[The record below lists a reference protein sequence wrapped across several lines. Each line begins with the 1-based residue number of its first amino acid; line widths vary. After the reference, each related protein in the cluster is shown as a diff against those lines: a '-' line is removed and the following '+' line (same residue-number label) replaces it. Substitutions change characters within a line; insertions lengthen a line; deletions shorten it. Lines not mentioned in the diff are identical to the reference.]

1 MIVHV
6 RAVVTAA
13 LFVLMMP
20 CLAAAQDVELR
31 SLDGSVELAGTLIG
45 FDGDYYRID
54 SIFGPL
60 TVSAQGVTCR
70 GPGCPDLENYVAEVR
85 FQGAPA
91 IAEQLFPALIER
103 FAASRGL
110 TVRRQ
115 ILAENRSLFALL
127 RGEDDTLAA
136 RFYISATSTD
146 AGLQALL
153 DRETDVALAQRPP
166 DAAEV
171 EAAEA
176 ADQGDLS
183 MIARS
188 RVLALDALVPLVS
201 PANAIDAITLED
213 LAQLFAGEITNWQD
227 LGGPDAP
234 IALHLMAEST
244 GHAQDVAMR
253 VLDPFDLQA
262 SSTVIRHLNATDLAD
277 AVARDPFAIGIGS
290 YSHPGNARLVPLRGA
305 CGFVLHATDSSLK
318 AEDYPLTAP
327 LLMYLPVR
335 RMPQLVR
342 DFMRFFESAEAD
354 RVIRRL
360 GFVNQGITSQPLS
373 EQGERLANAVIAA
386 GDETSLE
393 DLQDLVT
400 AMTGA
405 ERLSTTLRFEEGTT
419 VLDPQSLSAVSRLA
433 RAIERG
439 VYDGRDLIF
448 VGFSD
453 GMGSAGANLRL
464 SRGRAEAVRLAVIAA
479 AQEGDL
485 NRVRLQ
491 VAGFG
496 EALPMACDD
505 SAAGRAV
512 NRRVEV
518 WLR

>member
-1 MIVHV
+1 M
-6 RAVVTAA
+6 AV
-13 LFVLMMP
+13 LFVLMTT
-20 CLAAAQDVELR
+20 CFAAAQDVELR
-31 SLDGSVELAGTLIG
+31 SLDGSVELSGTIIG
-45 FDGDYYRID
+45 FDGEYYRID

-115 ILAENRSLFALL
+115 ILANNRSLFALV
-127 RGEDDTLAA
+127 RGEEDTLAA
-136 RFYISATSTD
+136 RFYVTATTTD

-153 DRETDVALAQRPP
+153 DRDTDVALALRPP
-166 DAAEV
+166 DDTEAS
-171 EAAEA
+171 AAEA

-183 MIARS
+183 VVARS
-188 RVLALDALVPLVS
+188 RVLALDALVPLVAPS
-201 PANAIDAITLED
+201 NPIDALTLED
-213 LAQLFAGEITNWQD
+213 LALVFAGQITNWQD

-253 VLDPFDLQA
+253 VLGAFDVQA
-262 SSTVIRHLNATDLAD
+262 SSVVIRHANATDLAD
-277 AVARDPFAIGIGS
+277 AIARDPFAIGIGRFS
-290 YSHPGNARLVPLRGA
+290 RPGNARPVPLRGA
-305 CGFVLHATDSSLK
+305 CGFVQHATANSLK
-318 AEDYPLTAP
+318 SEDYPLTAP

-342 DFMRFFESAEAD
+342 DFMGFFESAEAD

-360 GFVNQGITSQPLS
+360 GFVNQGITRQPLAT
-373 EQGERLANAVIAA
+373 QGERLANAVIAA
-386 GDETSLE
+386 GDEISLE
-393 DLQDLVT
+393 DLQGLVAT
-400 AMTGA
+400 MSGA
-405 ERLSTTLRFEEGTT
+405 ERLSTTLRFEEGTAA
-419 VLDPQSLSAVSRLA
+419 LDPQSLSAVSRLA
-433 RAIERG
+433 REIERG
-439 VYDGRDLIF
+439 AYDGRDLIF

-453 GMGSAGANLRL
+453 GQGRAGANLRL

-479 AQEGDL
+479 AEEGDL
-485 NRVRLQ
+485 NRVNLQ
-491 VAGFG
+491 VAGLG